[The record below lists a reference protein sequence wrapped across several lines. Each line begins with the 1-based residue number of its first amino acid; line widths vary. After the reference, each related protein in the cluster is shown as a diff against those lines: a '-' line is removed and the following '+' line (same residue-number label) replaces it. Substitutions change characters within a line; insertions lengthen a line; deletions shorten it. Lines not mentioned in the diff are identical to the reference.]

1 MTIHELKLAL
11 KRHLTV
17 KLHELADVFFV
28 KAIHGSTLKVVDT
41 LGNKRNIKYTQT
53 VGNRMWI
60 PDEEML
66 STIRNASFDC

>member
-11 KRHLTV
+11 KCHLTV

-28 KAIHGSTLKVVDT
+28 KAIHGSTLKVVDY
-41 LGNKRNIKYTQT
+41 LGNKKNIKYTEA
-53 VGNRMWI
+53 VGKRMWI

-66 STIRNASFDC
+66 YSIRNASFDC